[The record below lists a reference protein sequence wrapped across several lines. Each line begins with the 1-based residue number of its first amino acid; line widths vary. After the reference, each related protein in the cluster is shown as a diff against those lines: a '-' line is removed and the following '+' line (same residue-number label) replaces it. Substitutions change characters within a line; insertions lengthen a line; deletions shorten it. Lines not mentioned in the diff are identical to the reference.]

1 MKAHEQ
7 RSLPPFYAPGTTSFY
22 TSSST
27 QYQNAGGSGAETT
40 TYSYTFFPDNEAT
53 GAAIETETTAL
64 PAVPTADGGT
74 GSSPTSTDVYNSLGQ
89 LVWSQDANGS
99 ISYTAYDPA
108 TGAVNE
114 QIQDVNFGASYNV
127 GNTQFDNDLGLLP
140 ESWGLPTT
148 GKNLVTTYHVDSQ
161 GRTIEEIDPDGDVT
175 CRGRRKTSNVP
186 FSGPNAGANLSVGLR
201 WGRPTDLDLG
211 AKDHISLLSQL
222 VGWRLFG

>member
-1 MKAHEQ
+1 MGVKMAAAQYRRRGPEKVAGT
-7 RSLPPFYAPGTTSFY
+7 SLPPFYAPGTTSFY

-114 QIQDVNFGASYNV
+114 QIRAD
-127 GNTQFDNDLGLLP
+127 P
-140 ESWGLPTT
+140 
-148 GKNLVTTYHVDSQ
+148 
-161 GRTIEEIDPDGDVT
+161 GREL
-175 CRGRRKTSNVP
+175 RRELQRRQYPV
-186 FSGPNAGANLSVGLR
+186 R
-201 WGRPTDLDLG
+201 
-211 AKDHISLLSQL
+211 
-222 VGWRLFG
+222 